1 MRGDFGIPFAYNFD
15 GKFTS
20 IIVKDLYPEPIRT
33 TPLEYQAVI
42 EKMKETKC
50 DKIRRK
56 FYTNT
61 RKYIEQLCRAIKT
74 QIKCTLCDG
83 QSITISQFILDDK
96 DPSFIGIPDGHS
108 YLQRIEEE
116 NKLNL
121 HNSGNLLQLIYSL
134 KHTSLST
141 EDLDSHLWILNEYL
155 LNLIRLYP
163 GTRTGE
169 YLKQEIKN
177 RVYDKRHELAD
188 ILCLRNVKVIDFLI
202 SLQINQFNL
211 LTLKSHLKF

>member
-1 MRGDFGIPFAYNFD
+1 MG
-15 GKFTS
+15 
-20 IIVKDLYPEPIRT
+20 
-33 TPLEYQAVI
+33 
-42 EKMKETKC
+42 
-50 DKIRRK
+50 
-56 FYTNT
+56 
-61 RKYIEQLCRAIKT
+61 
-74 QIKCTLCDG
+74 
-83 QSITISQFILDDK
+83 
-96 DPSFIGIPDGHS
+96 S

-155 LNLIRLYP
+155 LNFYSYNWNTHR
-163 GTRTGE
+163 E

-188 ILCLRNVKVIDFLI
+188 IFMLGNVKVIDFLI
-202 SLQINQFNL
+202 QQINQFNL